1 MNSIEAT
8 RETLDLVHQY
18 VEAAAA
24 DTPPEAMVKVFPN
37 STLGSI
43 ASIYFHALN
52 SEDWAIQELIQKKQK
67 LFDAEKWYEKLGVPA
82 PASGQEIDWL
92 TANVPLSALQEYAQR
107 VYRATDE
114 WLGASTEADLDQ
126 QIPWHSGSTRS
137 AGWVLADVIHAHLPF
152 HAGEIAA
159 IKGMLGLKGLPW

>member
-1 MNSIEAT
+1 MNSIDAT

-24 DTPPEAMVKVFPN
+24 DTPPEAMTKIFPG
-37 STLGSI
+37 STLGHI

-67 LFDAEKWYEKLGVPA
+67 LFDAEKWYEKWGVPA
-82 PASGQEIDWL
+82 PASGQEIDWSS
-92 TANVPLSALQEYAQR
+92 ASVPLSAMQEYGQR
-107 VYRATDE
+107 VYKATDE
-114 WLGASTEADLDQ
+114 WLRNATEADLDQ
-126 QIPWHSGSTRS
+126 QIEWFGRGNRS
-137 AGWVLADVIHAHLPF
+137 AAWVLADVIHAHLPF